1 NRLCSPAAKAFFSRC
16 HMHVLFIIDP
26 LPSLSAYK
34 DSSVAMMRAFLAR
47 GHRVSVTLQSDL
59 YISQSRVRTRS
70 QAVSIAADADLR
82 APSWWTHPEP
92 ATEQELNVFDA
103 VIMRKDPPFDMEYS

>member
-1 NRLCSPAAKAFFSRC
+1 
-16 HMHVLFIIDP
+16 MHVLFIIDP

-59 YISQSRVRTRS
+59 YISQSRV
-70 QAVSIAADADLR
+70 
-82 APSWWTHPEP
+82 
-92 ATEQELNVFDA
+92 
-103 VIMRKDPPFDMEYS
+103 